1 MIFITISMQIIW
13 VTFYSLA
20 LIISRHKSFLSFKF
34 PPKIS
39 NLDGDHNFCSMR
51 EEKANASPIKR
62 EQ

>member
-13 VTFYSLA
+13 ATFYYLA
-20 LIISRHKSFLSFKF
+20 LIISRPSNSFLQI
-34 PPKIS
+34 PPKVS
-39 NLDGDHNFCSMR
+39 NLDGDHNFCSLR